1 MVRSSKTG
9 MQYSDDEGRIWIP
22 ASGAT
27 AVNETS
33 EGAIAKNADANRIF
47 TVVKT
52 SSANLQVFLSND
64 NGESYNSLST
74 SFNPSNYKVKMF
86 KAHNSESVFIA
97 AFSLLDSKIRLY
109 ECTPDD
115 SDFSLV
121 NTSSTTFVG
130 IDRAFGTYHNDN
142 FHFYV
147 AAKNSH
153 IYYTGDKGA
162 TWQLKN
168 STNNSS
174 GDTNPRTVHPTKPNI
189 IFKGY
194 LDVEKSY
201 DYGSSFTNFS
211 HLLGWDVWEMTMY
224 QRKDLSFFHFVG
236 MDFGC
241 YISDTPEVP
250 AEYVQLNNTAPIQ
263 MCYDA
268 DHSQNYSSS
277 FTSTQDRGTVGF
289 ESSSDETFTT
299 DVKTTDGLRVTLGNR
314 ESSVWTW
321 MYYGS
326 IFRKSNFAA
335 GNSGL
340 SQINWTSNWWAA
352 PMIPSPDENEDAVY
366 VPAGSRLTKFT
377 FNSHNNQI
385 IKTNHYF
392 NFWTETGS
400 KVSGLGYSPVKPNKW
415 YVSVENG
422 NFLYSVDGGQSFNET
437 TYSGSLPRANDQS
450 YNYSKNQHVIIGSKL
465 NEDRVYYAGV
475 GNVFL
480 ISNDGGK
487 TFTNHNNG
495 LDVYRIRDFDLTEDE
510 KFIFAACAYGGIWV
524 FSVEDDYWYPINDGP
539 VPYVNFTDVEFMV
552 KENTVNCASYG
563 NGILK
568 FKLNRQNSSI
578 AYPDNLTVEIS
589 NNNHVNLQWQDKSEN
604 EDGFI
609 VERSLNGEFLQ
620 VGSVASN
627 QTSFTDN
634 DLQTPGD
641 YFYRV
646 KAFNAED
653 ESYYSD
659 YAVATIK
666 PEGEVSKSK
675 WILLSVDSED
685 TYGGGNPAVNA
696 FDENPGTFW
705 FTQWSG
711 GQPPH
716 PHEIVIDMNETLNF
730 IGFSYLPRQDGKT
743 NGMIEEY
750 EFYISSDNVTW
761 TKVASGVWGSSADL
775 K

>member
-1 MVRSSKTG
+1 MWQLK
-9 MQYSDDEGRIWIP
+9 IL
-22 ASGAT
+22 
-27 AVNETS
+27 
-33 EGAIAKNADANRIF
+33 IF
-47 TVVKT
+47 
-52 SSANLQVFLSND
+52 
-64 NGESYNSLST
+64 
-74 SFNPSNYKVKMF
+74 
-86 KAHNSESVFIA
+86 I
-97 AFSLLDSKIRLY
+97 
-109 ECTPDD
+109 TP
-115 SDFSLV
+115 
-121 NTSSTTFVG
+121 G
-130 IDRAFGTYHNDN
+130 
-142 FHFYV
+142 
-147 AAKNSH
+147 
-153 IYYTGDKGA
+153 
-162 TWQLKN
+162 LKN

-250 AEYVQLNNTAPIQ
+250 AEYVQL
-263 MCYDA
+263 
-268 DHSQNYSSS
+268 
-277 FTSTQDRGTVGF
+277 
-289 ESSSDETFTT
+289 
-299 DVKTTDGLRVTLGNR
+299 KTTDGLRVTLGNR

-465 NEDRVYYAGV
+465 NEDRVYEAGV

-539 VPYVNFTDVEFMV
+539 VPYVNFTDVE
-552 KENTVNCASYG
+552 
-563 NGILK
+563 L
-568 FKLNRQNSSI
+568 LH
-578 AYPDNLTVEIS
+578 L
-589 NNNHVNLQWQDKSEN
+589 
-604 EDGFI
+604 
-609 VERSLNGEFLQ
+609 
-620 VGSVASN
+620 
-627 QTSFTDN
+627 
-634 DLQTPGD
+634 
-641 YFYRV
+641 
-646 KAFNAED
+646 
-653 ESYYSD
+653 
-659 YAVATIK
+659 IK
-666 PEGEVSKSK
+666 P
-675 WILLSVDSED
+675 LLP
-685 TYGGGNPAVNA
+685 TM
-696 FDENPGTFW
+696 TC
-705 FTQWSG
+705 
-711 GQPPH
+711 
-716 PHEIVIDMNETLNF
+716 
-730 IGFSYLPRQDGKT
+730 
-743 NGMIEEY
+743 
-750 EFYISSDNVTW
+750 
-761 TKVASGVWGSSADL
+761 
-775 K
+775 